1 MALIEVA
8 HVTKEF
14 QLGQPTSLRE
24 VAANALRRLAG
35 GAAVK
40 RQSFLALDDVTLSIE
55 QGEVLGI
62 IGNNGAG
69 KSTLLKLLAN
79 ITCPTRGRVAVR
91 GRVSPLISVGAGL
104 VWELTGRENIFLNG
118 TILGMPRKEIARKFD
133 EIVAFAELADFIDTP
148 VKRYSSGMQVRL
160 GFSVATAVSAE
171 ILIVDEVLA
180 VGDLAFQKK
189 CYDRMDDLI
198 HRQQRTVL
206 IVGHNIRQLERFC
219 SRMILMDHGRVE
231 LDGDATEV
239 CNRFHH
245 RTAQR
250 TATTRRTSD
259 PIAPQAGTGEITI
272 ESVELFSGDD
282 VQARAD
288 LPMDQDLRIRIA
300 LVAAS
305 NLHGL
310 SVDIGIHTADFVF
323 VTRTSTSMLAVRPDL
338 PAGRHVIECSVD
350 RIALNPDSYG
360 LGITIRDRYDRI
372 VWQGANV
379 MAFSVVHGAV
389 DRNRLPVHAALL
401 YLPFTW
407 SIPSLQLWNLR
418 CDVVTEQSQS
428 VGASRPVQRAGNAA
442 AQDPV
447 GNRTSSDGAK
457 LHASSTTVER
467 P

>member
-1 MALIEVA
+1 MAIIEVA
-8 HVTKEF
+8 DVTKEF
-14 QLGQPTSLRE
+14 QLGQPASFKE

-35 GAAVK
+35 GAPAK
-40 RQSFLALDDVTLSIE
+40 RQSFLALDDVTLSVE

-91 GRVSPLISVGAGL
+91 GRVAPLISVGAGL

-118 TILGMPRKEIARKFD
+118 TILGMSRKEIARKFD
-133 EIVAFAELADFIDTP
+133 DIVAFAELADFIDTP

-160 GFSVATAVSAE
+160 GFSVATAVSAD

-219 SRMILMDHGRVE
+219 SRMILLEHGRIE
-231 LDGDATEV
+231 LDGEPNAV
-239 CNRFHH
+239 CNRFYH

-250 TATTRRTSD
+250 TATARRTAD
-259 PIAPQAGTGEITI
+259 PIAAQAGTGEIAI
-272 ESVELFSGDD
+272 EAVELFSGDD
-282 VQARAD
+282 VQPLTD
-288 LPMDQDLRIRIA
+288 LPMDQALRIRIA

-305 NLHGL
+305 NVRGL

-323 VTRTSTSMLAVRPDL
+323 VTRTSSSMLAMRPDL
-338 PAGRHVIECSVD
+338 PAGRHLIECSID

-360 LGITIRDRYDRI
+360 LGITIRDCYDRVI
-372 VWQGANV
+372 WQGANV
-379 MAFSVVHGAV
+379 IAFSVVHGAV
-389 DRNRLPVHAALL
+389 DRNRLPIHAALL

-407 SIPSLQLWNLR
+407 SIPSLQLSNIR
-418 CDVVTEQSQS
+418 CDVVAESAQAAPTARPAPHA
-428 VGASRPVQRAGNAA
+428 GAAATTDPEDRAAPDGPKLRASPTSVQR
-442 AQDPV
+442 
-447 GNRTSSDGAK
+447 
-457 LHASSTTVER
+457 H
-467 P
+467 

>member
-1 MALIEVA
+1 MAIIDVA

-14 QLGQPTSLRE
+14 RLGQAASLKE
-24 VAANALRRLAG
+24 ATANGLRRLAG
-35 GAAVK
+35 GAPVK
-40 RQSFLALDDVTLSIE
+40 RQTFLALDDVTLSVE
-55 QGEVLGI
+55 QGEVVGI

-79 ITCPTRGRVAVR
+79 ITGPTRGRVAVR
-91 GRVSPLISVGAGL
+91 GRVAPLISVGAGL

-118 TILGMPRKEIARKFD
+118 TILGMSRKEIARKFD

-160 GFSVATAVSAE
+160 GFSVATAVSSE

-198 HRQQRTVL
+198 HRQKRTVL

-219 SRMILMDHGRVE
+219 SRMILLDHGRVE
-231 LDGDATEV
+231 LDGDATVV

-250 TATTRRTSD
+250 TATTRRSAD
-259 PIAPQAGTGEITI
+259 PIAAQAGTGEIVI
-272 ESVELFSGDD
+272 ESVELFSADD
-282 VQARAD
+282 GRPLTN
-288 LPMDQDLRIRIA
+288 LPMDQGLRIRIA

-305 NLHGL
+305 DVRGL
-310 SVDIGIHTADFVF
+310 SIDVGIHTADFVF
-323 VTRTSTSMLAVRPDL
+323 VTRTSTSMLAMRPDL
-338 PAGRHVIECSVD
+338 PAGHHVIECSVD
-350 RIALNPDSYG
+350 RIALNPDSYA

-379 MAFSVVHGAV
+379 SAFSVVPGDV
-389 DRNRLPVHAALL
+389 DRNRMPVHAALI

-407 SIPSLQLWNLR
+407 SIPSLHWRDLR
-418 CDVVTEQSQS
+418 CDVVGQPPAAPSGRLVPHTGAAKSADS
-428 VGASRPVQRAGNAA
+428 VTALE
-442 AQDPV
+442 
-447 GNRTSSDGAK
+447 SSDGAE
-457 LHASSTTVER
+457 LPASPTTAER
-467 P
+467 R